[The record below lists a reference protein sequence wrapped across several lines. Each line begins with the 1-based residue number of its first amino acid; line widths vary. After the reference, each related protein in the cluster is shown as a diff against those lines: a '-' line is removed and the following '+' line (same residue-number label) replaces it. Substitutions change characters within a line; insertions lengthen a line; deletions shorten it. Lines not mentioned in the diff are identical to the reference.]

1 MDFIQS
7 LQTKDAVTENG
18 MPTNSTSLNRCVD
31 LFFMIGAIRGQH
43 PQRILNLFIKA
54 FYENRTA
61 ALRILFWG
69 RDARDGAGERQTFRI
84 IFKWLCDNHPET
96 VTKNLDYVSFLGRWD
111 DYLVAI
117 GTKCEDVV
125 IELIKESLEGN
136 DKLCGKWMPRKGSIA
151 NILRKKMK
159 LSPKEYRKLLV
170 KNTDVVETKMCSKS
184 WSDIEYEKIPSLAM
198 SRYSHSFLKNDPNR
212 FTLYLE
218 DLKQGKKKVNAGAVY
233 PYDII
238 KNLRRGN
245 SELAQEQWN
254 ALPNYMAECHDL
266 VFPLVDVSGSMD
278 QPAGKNPNLTC
289 MDVAISL
296 GLYISE
302 RNEGPLKNYF
312 MTFSQRPQLV
322 HTVGSLKD
330 RLDQMESSSWG
341 MNTNLIAVFKSMLEH
356 ATENNVRACDMPTK
370 ILILSDM
377 EFDQAVRNP
386 NNSAMEEIEQMYREH
401 NYTLPKIVFW
411 NIQSRSNNVPVS
423 FNKQGTALV
432 SGFSPSI
439 LKSILKMD
447 VANPY
452 KVMLDTIN
460 DYKYLGINP

>member
-61 ALRILFWG
+61 ALRILFWS
-69 RDARDGAGERQTFRI
+69 RDARDGAGERNTFRI
-84 IFKWLCDNHPET
+84 IFKWLCDNHPES
-96 VTKNLDYVSFLGRWD
+96 VIKNLSYVKFLGRWD

-117 GTKCEDVV
+117 STKCEDSI
-125 IELIKESLEGN
+125 IELIKESLIDG
-136 DKLCGKWMPRKGSIA
+136 DKLCGKWMPRKGNIA

-170 KNTDVVETKMCSKS
+170 NNTDVVETKMCAKQ
-184 WSDIEYEKIPSLAM
+184 WSEIDYEKTPSLAI
-198 SRYSHSFLKNDPNR
+198 SRYSTTFLKRDEERYTNYVQEIKSG
-212 FTLYLE
+212 T
-218 DLKQGKKKVNAGAVY
+218 KKVNAGAVY

-245 SELAQEQWN
+245 DELAQEQWN
-254 ALPNYMAECHDL
+254 ALPDYMVECHDL

-278 QPAGKNPNLTC
+278 QPIGKNPNLTC

-302 RNEGPLKNYF
+302 RNVGPLKDYF
-312 MTFSQRPQLV
+312 MTFSQIPELV
-322 HTVGSLKD
+322 HTSGSLRD
-330 RLDQMESSSWG
+330 RLRQMENSNWG
-341 MNTNLIAVFKSMLEH
+341 MNTNLMSVFKTMLKH

-386 NNSAMEEIEQMYREH
+386 NNSAMEEIEEMYREH
-401 NYTLPKIVFW
+401 KYTLPKIVFW
-411 NIQSRSNNVPVS
+411 NIQSRSNNVPVN
-423 FNKQGTALV
+423 FNKQGVALV

-447 VANPY
+447 MANPH